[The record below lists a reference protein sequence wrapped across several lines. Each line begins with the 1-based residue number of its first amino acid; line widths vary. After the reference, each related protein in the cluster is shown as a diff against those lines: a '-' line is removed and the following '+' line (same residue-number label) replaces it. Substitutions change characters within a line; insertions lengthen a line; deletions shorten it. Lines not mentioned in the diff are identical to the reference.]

1 MVHCSRLEV
10 GGRYRPVRFL
20 NPDKRTSS
28 VAAAGLCAGLLVCSP
43 TLYDS
48 GISSTHEPTV
58 DHVAAAVSGGPSSNA
73 ALTRTTN
80 IKTDSKAQSADPAQ
94 SDERDAFGRLL
105 GINEFDAAIAHYDW
119 IYTNHDL
126 EFSKTYRD
134 ELLDYASSL
143 NQAGKYDLAAAL
155 LEAYLAVYYT
165 DVEALILQARVYR
178 NEGRH
183 LNAIESFQRARISEH
198 RRSVSELILT
208 QANTVIGEYVQG
220 LREGNDVQ
228 AITEFYQWLTRS
240 QPTVSGYHIGLTN
253 AYAAQSRYDEA
264 IAALRYVQHDVTVGG
279 KARSLIY
286 EFRAKSTGGESS

>member
-10 GGRYRPVRFL
+10 SGRYRPVRFL

-28 VAAAGLCAGLLVCSP
+28 LAAAVLCAGLLVCSP
-43 TLYDS
+43 TLTDS
-48 GISSTHEPTV
+48 GISSTHEPNV
-58 DHVAAAVSGGPSSNA
+58 DRVAAALSDDHSSNS
-73 ALTRTTN
+73 ALTRTIS
-80 IKTDSKAQSADPAQ
+80 IKTDSKAPMADVAQ
-94 SDERDAFGRLL
+94 LDERDSFIHLL
-105 GINEFDAAIAHYDW
+105 GNNEFDAAIAHYDW

-126 EFSKTYRD
+126 DFSKTYRV

-198 RRSVSELILT
+198 RRSVSDLILT

-220 LREGNDVQ
+220 LREGNDVL
-228 AITEFYQWLTRS
+228 AVTEFYQWLTRS
-240 QPTVSGYHIGLTN
+240 QPSVSGYHIGLAN
-253 AYAAQSRYDEA
+253 AYAAQRRYDEA

-286 EFRAKSTGGESS
+286 EFRVKSTGGESS

>member
-1 MVHCSRLEV
+1 MRFFN
-10 GGRYRPVRFL
+10 PV
-20 NPDKRTSS
+20 KRTSS
-28 VAAAGLCAGLLVCSP
+28 LAAAGLCAGLLVCSLA
-43 TLYDS
+43 LYDF
-48 GISSTHEPTV
+48 GISSAPESAA
-58 DHVAAAVSGGPSSNA
+58 DHVATAVTDEPASNS
-73 ALTRTTN
+73 ALTRTLS
-80 IKTDSKAQSADPAQ
+80 IKTDSKAPIADVAQ
-94 SDERDAFGRLL
+94 PDERDSFSHLL
-105 GINEFDAAIAHYDW
+105 ANAEFDAAIAQYDW

-134 ELLDYASSL
+134 ELLDHASSL

-165 DVEALILQARVYR
+165 DVEALILRARVYR

-198 RRSVSELILT
+198 RRSVSDLILT
-208 QANTVIGEYVQG
+208 QTNTVIGEYVQG
-220 LREGNDVQ
+220 LREGKDVQ

-240 QPTVSGYHIGLTN
+240 QPSVSGYHIGLAN
-253 AYAAQSRYDEA
+253 AYAAQRRYDEA